1 MQCCCPLAPPGG
13 CLGHEMK
20 ALGPGLCKDLSE
32 AFANGVFPIS
42 LLKWMVMVECRICKC
57 SIKVPLIIL

>member
-32 AFANGVFPIS
+32 AFANGVVSHFPS
-42 LLKWMVMVECRICKC
+42 EMDGNGGM
-57 SIKVPLIIL
+57 SHM

>member
-1 MQCCCPLAPPGG
+1 MQCCCPLAPPSG

-42 LLKWMVMVECRICKC
+42 LLK
-57 SIKVPLIIL
+57 